1 MSSFFDSDIIQ
12 EELKEINKLQEEI
25 YGSILTFG
33 TMDRETKL
41 EHIEKLQVLLE
52 KQRVMYTRL
61 SLSDDPEAV
70 EMKENLR
77 KSVALMGFPPETD
90 MNILFSSM
98 NKTIESLKQYI
109 DRWGNFCYTIRVIPR
124 IQFIRGNP
132 NVFCWP

>member
-12 EELKEINKLQEEI
+12 DELKEINQLQESI

-33 TMDRETKL
+33 MMSREDKL
-41 EHIEKLQVLLE
+41 EHIEKLSLLLE

-77 KSVALMGFPPETD
+77 KSVAIMGFSPETD
-90 MNILFSSM
+90 MQVLFTSM
-98 NKTIESLKQYI
+98 TKTIESLKKYL
-109 DRWGNFCYTIRVIPR
+109 DWSPKSCYTIRVIPR
-124 IQFIRGNP
+124 IQTIRGI
-132 NVFCWP
+132 